1 MGVILFSPA
10 LDVPAEHSIAFM
22 PRFYHRLEETQLG
35 CSAAHRFGADC
46 GARTHDLGINSP
58 TLHQLS

>member
-1 MGVILFSPA
+1 VVYDI
-10 LDVPAEHSIAFM
+10 
-22 PRFYHRLEETQLG
+22 T
-35 CSAAHRFGADC
+35 ADC

>member
-1 MGVILFSPA
+1 MDLRKAKTGSCEVI
-10 LDVPAEHSIAFM
+10 
-22 PRFYHRLEETQLG
+22 Y
-35 CSAAHRFGADC
+35 ADC